1 MILHVMLVCARIS
14 ISITT
19 CTRKPSNCLQLRCSS
34 QTSIWQMS
42 GTQEECSTGEQLA
55 HDILN
60 PTEAS
65 ETADQDEDH
74 NKVKRCECSCSKC
87 CEIVLKADS
96 QMVGSGAKK
105 GQLWICNQCN
115 ALAGR
120 IRRMQ
125 RSRGGALDDFSLIKD
140 KEELAKFFS
149 AYKTIQGEQLA
160 EGLEAT
166 IQLIKSKGH
175 SIFTGSKAEGRPLS
189 WYRTQGYSDNHIK
202 NIEATVKPTWD
213 PKIGDYVYSL
223 AIENHGHED
232 TETNE
237 RQTIFKPPDAR
248 PPPKRQRQSGGA
260 VAIQVETKV
269 A

>member
-1 MILHVMLVCARIS
+1 MLVCARIS

-115 ALAGR
+115 ALACR
-120 IRRMQ
+120 IRRMSLPAQ
-125 RSRGGALDDFSLIKD
+125 YHCVGGSNAIGIQCLHHCIALIGFENI
-140 KEELAKFFS
+140 EC
-149 AYKTIQGEQLA
+149 
-160 EGLEAT
+160 
-166 IQLIKSKGH
+166 
-175 SIFTGSKAEGRPLS
+175 
-189 WYRTQGYSDNHIK
+189 K
-202 NIEATVKPTWD
+202 NI
-213 PKIGDYVYSL
+213 
-223 AIENHGHED
+223 
-232 TETNE
+232 
-237 RQTIFKPPDAR
+237 
-248 PPPKRQRQSGGA
+248 
-260 VAIQVETKV
+260 TKFHQNILTPQK
-269 A
+269 